1 MKIRSFLLLLL
12 LFSVV
17 VSYAQNNALVGTWK
31 LVSGKMTNAD
41 STVTYGGTGEAI
53 KIITP
58 THFSVMS
65 KDATG
70 NTGHFAGGRVKMDAS
85 NYTEMLDYSSEK
97 SMLNNNVVFT
107 YKIEGNKC
115 SVKGGTDAIKF
126 DEVWEKIE

>member
-1 MKIRSFLLLLL
+1 MKIRSFLLVFL

-31 LVSGKMTNAD
+31 LVSGKASNAD
-41 STVTYGGTGEAI
+41 STVTYGATGEAI

-58 THFSVMS
+58 TRFSVMS

-70 NTGHFAGGRVKMDAS
+70 NTSHFAGGRVRMDGS
-85 NYTEMLDYSSEK
+85 NYTEILDYSSDK